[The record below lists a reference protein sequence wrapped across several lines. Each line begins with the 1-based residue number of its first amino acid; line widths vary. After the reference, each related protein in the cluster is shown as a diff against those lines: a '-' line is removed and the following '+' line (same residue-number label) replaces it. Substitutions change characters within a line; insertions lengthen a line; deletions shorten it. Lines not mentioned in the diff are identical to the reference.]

1 MTEEEAQELLDC
13 LWVKFSEQCL
23 FQDQVTAHFSAGYPM
38 FQNVCCG
45 GVDERGMDAV
55 NDVSYLILQATAEV
69 QLYQPSLS
77 VRYNMAKNPSSF
89 LKKIAEVIKLG
100 TGFPAF
106 HNDEVGIEMLLNK
119 GIPLKEAYNWNPCG
133 CVETNLE
140 GKQRCYTA
148 YADFNLGSAVEFA
161 LLNGKSRKYGIQ
173 ASEATGDPTAFNTY
187 EEFEEAVK
195 EQIRYELRGTVA
207 SSHVCDDIGFQRVVP
222 ALSLSFYECV
232 ENAKDYAW
240 GGAKYN
246 LGNGIDAIG
255 VADLINSLIAVKKLV
270 FDEKKVTMQRLLDAL
285 DANFVGY
292 EDVKKMCDE
301 APKYGND
308 DDEVNELTGDMFCF
322 IADYIESFHSKFGK
336 MTPGILPVSGN
347 TPFGL
352 EVGALPSGRLAWKPL
367 ADGVSPNQ
375 GTDTEGMGAVLKSIS
390 HIPHGRFNQGTLL
403 NVKMDTVF
411 RDSPNSTKE
420 LMNYLRSLCSLGV
433 FHTQFNVIDTETLKE
448 AQKHPEDYNGLLVRV
463 AGYTAYFT
471 ELGKEVQDDIISRT
485 SHSNIC

>member
-1 MTEEEAQELLDC
+1 M
-13 LWVKFSEQCL
+13 
-23 FQDQVTAHFSAGYPM
+23 
-38 FQNVCCG
+38 
-45 GVDERGMDAV
+45 
-55 NDVSYLILQATAEV
+55 
-69 QLYQPSLS
+69 
-77 VRYNMAKNPSSF
+77 
-89 LKKIAEVIKLG
+89 
-100 TGFPAF
+100 
-106 HNDEVGIEMLLNK
+106 
-119 GIPLKEAYNWNPCG
+119 
-133 CVETNLE
+133 
-140 GKQRCYTA
+140 
-148 YADFNLGSAVEFA
+148 
-161 LLNGKSRKYGIQ
+161 
-173 ASEATGDPTAFNTY
+173 
-187 EEFEEAVK
+187 
-195 EQIRYELRGTVA
+195 A

>member
-1 MTEEEAQELLDC
+1 MLHRIC
-13 LWVKFSEQCL
+13 
-23 FQDQVTAHFSAGYPM
+23 
-38 FQNVCCG
+38 
-45 GVDERGMDAV
+45 R
-55 NDVSYLILQATAEV
+55 LQ
-69 QLYQPSLS
+69 L
-77 VRYNMAKNPSSF
+77 RF
-89 LKKIAEVIKLG
+89 
-100 TGFPAF
+100 
-106 HNDEVGIEMLLNK
+106 
-119 GIPLKEAYNWNPCG
+119 
-133 CVETNLE
+133 
-140 GKQRCYTA
+140 
-148 YADFNLGSAVEFA
+148 AVEFA

-411 RDSPNSTKE
+411 RDSPNSDKRTDE
-420 LMNYLRSLCSLGV
+420 LPAESLLPGRIPHTVQCHRYGDLKRSTEASGGLQRTAGTCSWLYSIFYRAWKRSTGRYHFQNFTFQYLLGKRVKFAV
-433 FHTQFNVIDTETLKE
+433 FHKKMRQISYRGC
-448 AQKHPEDYNGLLVRV
+448 ASCAV
-463 AGYTAYFT
+463 AG
-471 ELGKEVQDDIISRT
+471 SRQGVLDRRN
-485 SHSNIC
+485 SVWN

>member
-1 MTEEEAQELLDC
+1 
-13 LWVKFSEQCL
+13 
-23 FQDQVTAHFSAGYPM
+23 
-38 FQNVCCG
+38 
-45 GVDERGMDAV
+45 
-55 NDVSYLILQATAEV
+55 
-69 QLYQPSLS
+69 
-77 VRYNMAKNPSSF
+77 
-89 LKKIAEVIKLG
+89 
-100 TGFPAF
+100 
-106 HNDEVGIEMLLNK
+106 
-119 GIPLKEAYNWNPCG
+119 
-133 CVETNLE
+133 
-140 GKQRCYTA
+140 
-148 YADFNLGSAVEFA
+148 
-161 LLNGKSRKYGIQ
+161 
-173 ASEATGDPTAFNTY
+173 
-187 EEFEEAVK
+187 
-195 EQIRYELRGTVA
+195 
-207 SSHVCDDIGFQRVVP
+207 
-222 ALSLSFYECV
+222 
-232 ENAKDYAW
+232 
-240 GGAKYN
+240 
-246 LGNGIDAIG
+246 
-255 VADLINSLIAVKKLV
+255 
-270 FDEKKVTMQRLLDAL
+270 MQRLLDAL

-433 FHTQFNVIDTETLKE
+433 FHTQFNVIDTETLRSTE
-448 AQKHPEDYNGLLVRV
+448 APGGLQRTAGTCSWLYSIFYRAWKRSTGRYHFQNFTFQYLLGKRV
-463 AGYTAYFT
+463 NSAVFHKKCGKSATGDVHHARWRAAGKVYLTGGTAY
-471 ELGKEVQDDIISRT
+471 GIKSKYSSD
-485 SHSNIC
+485 